1 VAPTNK
7 VGVVRPEKKKPAKIE
22 MPESAIREQD
32 RILAQGFDDLVGD
45 LELEDSQQLLEAI
58 AHDDEF
64 IEHTKAPD
72 LQIKTVCTAKL
83 KWPPSDGEHRL
94 KCGGMVL
101 VVRVKA
107 GR

>member
-1 VAPTNK
+1 
-7 VGVVRPEKKKPAKIE
+7 
-22 MPESAIREQD
+22 
-32 RILAQGFDDLVGD
+32 LAQGFDDLVGD

-107 GR
+107 GGLGLGAGAGTGDRDRVRFDRDLVW